1 MPGIWVAIFLF
12 VLTATATPAAAGT
25 INGSAEA
32 NYNEAKMVIRD
43 PGTADISNQSQN
55 LSQLYRLN
63 LQTELAPKLRLSAGT
78 LFARDLTDSESGTET
93 TASALNRWQPRADL
107 YLTDTFL
114 QGSLG
119 GSRRDET
126 RSATGNRLTLINEEY
141 HGYVNWRPA
150 GLPKIGLQLS
160 QVDNY
165 DAGREI
171 ENTRRRRGVLSLRY
185 SAVKNLD
192 LRYQYANEHSDN
204 RLFDFA
210 TRGETHSGGINYS
223 GTLAGRR
230 VVYSTGL
237 SFNRLTVTSMGPGSG
252 EFALLRPAGA
262 GLSAIDTIPAITVLD
277 ENRLLIDSDL
287 SASTGIDIGALD
299 PSDLS
304 SSLWRNLGLDFTLPV
319 SVNHLRVQLNREL
332 PEPIAAAFAWEIYS
346 SADNQEWVLWQR
358 LAAAPFD
365 PLEKHFDL
373 RFLPVTSRYLKVTV
387 RPLSQT
393 VALQYPQEDW
403 QSIPITE
410 LQAFST
416 QSIANLGRETTSAT
430 ETGTFDVRIRL
441 SKSPALYYRSNLLA
455 GHRNDTD
462 GIRYTLVNSL
472 NLNHPLSPALS
483 TVASVGREES
493 NSGAHYTSVYLL
505 SAGLNYVPLP
515 QASGSL
521 TYSGRIEPQTNGNET
536 AHSLYLYTLA
546 EPYRG
551 INISFGTGINQ
562 KITAEGDRITGTTL
576 NATTSL
582 LPNPAISLDCGYALS
597 RSRRSG
603 ETTIVS
609 MNQHGDAMLN
619 IRLTPALALF
629 AGVAVDDESDRAAQ
643 LTRNF
648 GSSWVPFRDGT
659 LRLSFAWNESW
670 RSSDDS
676 WTRSIVP
683 GLNWRITRRST
694 LQLSAPVTTNRIDA
708 MTTTVH
714 AINAN
719 LKISF

>member
-1 MPGIWVAIFLF
+1 MPGIWVAILLF
-12 VLTATATPAAAGT
+12 VLTVTRAPATAGT
-25 INGSAEA
+25 INGSAEV
-32 NYNEAKMVIRD
+32 NYNEAKMEIRD
-43 PGTADISNQSQN
+43 PGTADISSQSQT

-78 LFARDLTDSESGTET
+78 LFARDLMESEMGTQT
-93 TASALNRWQPRADL
+93 TTSALNRWQPRADL

-119 GSRRDET
+119 GSRREET

-141 HGYVNWRPA
+141 HGYVNWRPE

-165 DAGREI
+165 DVGRDT
-171 ENTRRRRGVLSLRY
+171 ENTRRRRLVLSLRY
-185 SAVKNLD
+185 NAVKNLD
-192 LRYQYANEHSDN
+192 LRYQYTNEHSDN
-204 RLFDFA
+204 RLIDFA
-210 TRGETHSGGINYS
+210 TRGETHSGGFNYS

-252 EFALLRPAGA
+252 EFPLFRPAGV
-262 GLSAIDTIPAITVLD
+262 GLSAIDTLPAITALD

-287 SASTGIDIGALD
+287 SSSSGIDIGALD
-299 PSDLS
+299 PGDLS
-304 SSLWRNLGLDFTLPV
+304 SSQWRNLGLDFTLPV

-346 SADNQEWVLWQR
+346 STDNQDWVLWQS

-365 PLEKHFDL
+365 PLEKRFDL

-393 VALQYPQEDW
+393 VALQYPQENW

-416 QSIANLGRETTSAT
+416 ESIASLGSETISAT

-441 SKSPALYYRSNLLA
+441 SESPAVSFRSNLLA
-455 GHRNDTD
+455 AHRNDAD

-472 NLNHPLSPALS
+472 NLNHPLSPVLS
-483 TVASVGREES
+483 TAASVGREES
-493 NSGAHYTSVYLL
+493 NSGGHYTSVYLL
-505 SAGLNYVPLP
+505 SAALNYVPLP

-521 TYSGRIEPQTNGNET
+521 TYSGRIEPQNNGNET
-536 AHSLYLYTLA
+536 AHSLNLYALA

-551 INISFGTGINQ
+551 INISFGSGINQ
-562 KITAEGDRITGTTL
+562 KKTVEGDRITGTTL
-576 NATTSL
+576 NATASL
-582 LPNPAISLDCGYALS
+582 LPNQAISLDCGYALS

-603 ETTIVS
+603 ERSLVS

-619 IRLTPALALF
+619 VRLTPALALF
-629 AGVAVDDESDRAAQ
+629 AGVAVDDENDRAAQ
-643 LTRNF
+643 VTRNF
-648 GSSWVPFRDGT
+648 GSSWIPFRDGA

-676 WTRSIVP
+676 WTRSVVP
-683 GLNWRITRRST
+683 SLNWRTRMT
-694 LQLSAPVTTNRIDA
+694 MLQLSAPVTTNRINA